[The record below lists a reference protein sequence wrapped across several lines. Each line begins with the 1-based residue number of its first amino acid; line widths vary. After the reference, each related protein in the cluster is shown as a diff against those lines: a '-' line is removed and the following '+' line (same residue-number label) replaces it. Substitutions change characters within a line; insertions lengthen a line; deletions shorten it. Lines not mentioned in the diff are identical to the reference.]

1 MDASGHVINKCAQN
15 LKIYACFWHKSGHIF
30 ADMLKSSVCNLE
42 NHFYR
47 QEQKSTLDAL
57 NDQKCK

>member
-1 MDASGHVINKCAQN
+1 MDTSGYAINKRAQN
-15 LKIYACFWHKSGHIF
+15 LKIHTCFWHKSGHIF

-47 QEQKSTLDAL
+47 QE
-57 NDQKCK
+57 